1 MYFPGRIQYTVCSR
15 RAKMVNEIVRLLGS
29 ILPGSSLLQ
38 TAAAV
43 D

>member
-1 MYFPGRIQYTVCSR
+1 M
-15 RAKMVNEIVRLLGS
+15 AKEIVRLLGS

-43 D
+43 DENPYLHHCQIAED